1 MANIGKVIVKPLT
14 RTTISSPNFNPKA
27 NVSFPELTDVV
38 TSTQSDGDV
47 LLYNA
52 GTGKYI
58 MSPIQSANVN
68 IKNIFGGYF

>member
-1 MANIGKVIVKPLT
+1 MSNIGKVIVRPVT

-27 NVSFPELTDVV
+27 NVSLPELNDVI
-38 TSTQSDGDV
+38 TTEQSDGDV
-47 LLYNA
+47 LLYDA
-52 GTGKYI
+52 SVGKYI